1 VLPDEVGDELV
12 AGDDGGLEGGLVGE
26 VAGVARA
33 AAQEEDAGAAVRVV
47 GGAEVEGR
55 VARVVGGVEVGA
67 VVEEVVEV
75 VGEAELAGVVDLVP
89 VVGVARHAHARAV
102 EEQVLEG
109 LHTAGVQDG
118 VVEGRE
124 HAAVAHLSHVSEK
137 SIIIWPISVLSYLIG
152 ISFGH
157 ILLVFCFFFIL
168 FNFDI

>member
-1 VLPDEVGDELV
+1 VLPDQVGDELV

-33 AAQEEDAGAAVRVV
+33 AAEQEDAGAAVGVV

-55 VARVVGGVEVGA
+55 VARVVGGVEGGA

-89 VVGVARHAHARAV
+89 VVGVAHAHARAV
-102 EEQVLEG
+102 EEQVLDG
-109 LHTAGVQDG
+109 LHAAGVQNG

-124 HAAVAHLSHVSEK
+124 HASVAHLSHVSEK
-137 SIIIWPISVLSYLIG
+137 SIFIWPIIILSYLI
-152 ISFGH
+152 
-157 ILLVFCFFFIL
+157 
-168 FNFDI
+168 DITVITCETMRAARGDPL